1 MTRRRTTLVGAAL
14 AVVAASLALAACGGS
29 SSSSDSTQATTTAAT
44 TTATTT
50 AKPVA
55 KTTVVPVVLGSPNEF
70 SLVPAKT
77 SVPAGKVTFTVV
89 NKGSME
95 HEMVVVPS
103 PNGPASLKEADGSA
117 SEAGSLGEVADLK
130 AGATGRL
137 TVTMPAGQYTL
148 LCNLPGHFAG
158 GMYATFT
165 VT

>member
-1 MTRRRTTLVGAAL
+1 MTRKRTTIIGAAL

-29 SSSSDSTQATTTAAT
+29 SSSSDSSTQATTAAG
-44 TTATTT
+44 TTT
-50 AKPVA
+50 AKTVA
-55 KTTVVPVVLGSPNEF
+55 TTTVVPVVLGSPNEF

-89 NKGSME
+89 NKGTME

-103 PNGPASLKEADGSA
+103 PNGPASLKQADGSA

-130 AGATGRL
+130 PGATGRL

>member
-1 MTRRRTTLVGAAL
+1 MTRKRTTIIGAAL

-29 SSSSDSTQATTTAAT
+29 SSSDSGSTQATTTAAGT
-44 TTATTT
+44 TTA

-89 NKGSME
+89 NKGAME

-103 PNGPASLKEADGSA
+103 PNGPASLKQADGTA
-117 SEAGSLGEVADLK
+117 SEAGSLGEVADL
-130 AGATGRL
+130 APGATGRL

>member
-1 MTRRRTTLVGAAL
+1 MTRKRTTIIGAAL

-29 SSSSDSTQATTTAAT
+29 SSSDNSTEATTTAGT
-44 TTATTT
+44 TTA
-50 AKPVA
+50 AKTVA
-55 KTTVVPVVLGSPNEF
+55 TTTVVPVVLGSPNEF

-89 NKGSME
+89 NKGSMT

-103 PNGPASLKEADGSA
+103 PNGPASLKQADGSA
-117 SEAGSLGEVADLK
+117 SEAGSLGEVADLA

>member
-1 MTRRRTTLVGAAL
+1 MTRKRTTIIGAAL

-29 SSSSDSTQATTTAAT
+29 SSSSDSSTQATTAAG
-44 TTATTT
+44 TTT
-50 AKPVA
+50 AKTVA
-55 KTTVVPVVLGSPNEF
+55 TTTVVPVVLGSPNEF

-103 PNGPASLKEADGSA
+103 PNGPASLKQADGSA